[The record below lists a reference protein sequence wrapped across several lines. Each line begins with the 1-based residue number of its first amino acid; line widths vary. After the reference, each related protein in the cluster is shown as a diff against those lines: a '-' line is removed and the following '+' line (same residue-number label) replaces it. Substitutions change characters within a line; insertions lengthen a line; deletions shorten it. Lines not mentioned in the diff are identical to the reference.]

1 MRLAIAHHDA
11 RTLDALKRIVDTLA
25 GYEIIWIAADGAEA
39 VRKCQ
44 KEKPDLLLLDL
55 ALPVMDGS
63 RTTNGIMKSCPCAIL
78 LLTASVEANAAKVFE
93 AMGHGALDAVRI
105 SVETPTGKLLGEKDI
120 IKKLATIGKLI
131 GKLETRGKAPF
142 KTKATSPAPC
152 PPLVAIGAST
162 GGPRALSVILAALP
176 KVLGAAVI
184 IVQHLD
190 EQFSRGLAEWLNGQ
204 SNLEVV
210 LAGVGDRPMIDTVLV
225 ASTND
230 HLILGEDLIIR
241 YTEEPRDYPYRPSV
255 DVFFESLVR
264 HWPRRDI
271 AVLLTGMGRDGASGL
286 AALRKAGW
294 HTIAQDEKTSVVY
307 GMPAAA
313 VELGGATDILPL
325 ERIAPVILKRLGKG
339 GQISNLSP

>member
-11 RTLDALKRIVDTLA
+11 RTLDALKLIVAAIA
-25 GYEIIWIAADGAEA
+25 GYDISWIAADGAEA

-44 KEKPDLLLLDL
+44 KEKPELLLLDL
-55 ALPVMDGS
+55 ALPILDGS

-78 LLTASVEANAAKVFE
+78 LLTDSVEANAAKVFE
-93 AMGHGALDAVRI
+93 AMGQGALDAVRVFLEK
-105 SVETPTGKLLGEKDI
+105 STGKLNGEADI

-131 GKLETRGKAPF
+131 GKVEIQVKAPF
-142 KTKATSPAPC
+142 KGKITNPELP

-162 GGPRALSVILAALP
+162 GGPKALSIILAALP

-184 IVQHLD
+184 IIQHVD
-190 EQFSRGLAEWLNGQ
+190 EQFSRSLAEWLNNQ
-204 SNLEVV
+204 SGLKVV
-210 LAGVGDRPMIDTVLV
+210 LAGEGERPKIDTVLV

-230 HLILGEDLIIR
+230 HLILDADLTLR
-241 YTEEPRDYPYRPSV
+241 YTKEPRDYPYRPSV
-255 DVFFESLVR
+255 DVFFESLAR
-264 HWPRRDI
+264 HWPRRDM

-286 AALRKAGW
+286 TALRKAGW

-313 VELGGATDILPL
+313 VEMGGAMDILPL
-325 ERIAPVILKRLGKG
+325 DRIAPAIMKHMGRK
-339 GQISNLSP
+339 

>member
-11 RTLDALKRIVDTLA
+11 HTLDALKRIVATLA
-25 GYEIIWIAADGAEA
+25 GYDIIWIAADGAEA

-44 KEKPDLLLLDL
+44 REKPELLLLDL
-55 ALPVMDGS
+55 ALPSLDGS

-78 LLTASVEANAAKVFE
+78 LLTDSVEANAAKVFE
-93 AMGHGALDAVRI
+93 AMGHGALDAVRVF
-105 SVETPTGKLLGEKDI
+105 VETPTGKLHGERDI

-131 GKLETRGKAPF
+131 GKVETQVKAPF
-142 KTKATSPAPC
+142 NVKTTNPELP

-184 IVQHLD
+184 IVQHVD
-190 EQFSRGLAEWLNGQ
+190 EQFSRGLAEWLNSQ
-204 SNLEVV
+204 SGLKVV
-210 LAGVGDRPMIDTVLV
+210 LAGEGERPMIDTVLV

-230 HLILGEDLIIR
+230 HLILGPDLILR
-241 YTEEPRDYPYRPSV
+241 YIEEPRDYPYRPSV
-255 DVFFESLVR
+255 DVFFESLEK

-286 AALRKAGW
+286 TALRKAGW

-325 ERIAPVILKRLGKG
+325 ERIAPAIMKRLGKG
-339 GQISNLSP
+339 HRDP